1 MESTKGHSTQHQH
14 HNHRAQMENRFRALS
29 LLRASAEPADSRH
42 HNERRLASRAKPSAG
57 AEQHLERG
65 ASKDASVEDEVVE
78 EAGEEVWLDAFLLS
92 LIFSHI
98 HDGPFLASLRLV
110 QQSLFISY
118 YFIVNN

>member
-1 MESTKGHSTQHQH
+1 
-14 HNHRAQMENRFRALS
+14 MENRFRALS
-29 LLRASAEPADSRH
+29 LLRASAEPTDPD

-65 ASKDASVEDEVVE
+65 GSKDASVEDEVVE

-110 QQSLFISY
+110 QQSLFISITFKKNIY
-118 YFIVNN
+118 IFILA